1 VLGVTPEKQRPFED
15 VKAAV
20 KDVWT
25 AAETRKGLMDATAKL
40 VDRLV
45 KGEAIEALAK
55 ETGAKVE
62 TASGLRRGTAAGGLP
77 ENAGAQAFII
87 AKGGATAADAADG
100 KRIVL
105 KVTDVKVA
113 GPATKEQ
120 ADKIKAEVG
129 RQVQND
135 TYVAYV
141 QALQGVQ
148 GVSINQGAMNRVLG
162 TDRPA
167 Q

>member
-1 VLGVTPEKQRPFED
+1 
-15 VKAAV
+15 
-20 KDVWT
+20 
-25 AAETRKGLMDATAKL
+25 MDATAKL

-87 AKGGATAADAADG
+87 AKGGATSADAADG
-100 KRIVL
+100 KSRIVL
-105 KVTDVKVA
+105 KVTEVTVA
-113 GPATKEQ
+113 PVPTKEQ
-120 ADKIKAEVG
+120 ADKIKADTG
-129 RQVQND
+129 RQLQTD
-135 TYVAYV
+135 LYASYVA
-141 QALQGVQ
+141 ALRDAQGVT
-148 GVSINQGAMNRVLG
+148 INQGALARALG
-162 TDRPA
+162 QDRQA